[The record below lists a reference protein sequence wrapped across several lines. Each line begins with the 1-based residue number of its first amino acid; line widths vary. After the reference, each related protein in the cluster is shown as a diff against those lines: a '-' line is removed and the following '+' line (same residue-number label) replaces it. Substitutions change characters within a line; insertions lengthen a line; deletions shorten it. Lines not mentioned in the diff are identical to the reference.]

1 MKNQPTFKLIDGK
14 FLPEESRVV
23 LQNVFSN
30 KIKFHQMKNFSSQE
44 RYGKDDK
51 TAMKRIPQLKKSIEK
66 ILELIDSAELRGEQ
80 LEIKS
85 EIIINFIKPPKN
97 V

>member
-1 MKNQPTFKLIDGK
+1 MKFQKFKLINGE
-14 FLPEESRVV
+14 FLPKDSREI
-23 LQNVFSN
+23 LQNVFSG
-30 KIKFHQMKNFSSQE
+30 KIQFHNMKNFSSQE

-51 TAMKRIPQLKKSIEK
+51 NALKRIPQLKKSMLKIIKMIEA
-66 ILELIDSAELRGEQ
+66 AEEKGEQ

-85 EIIINFIKPPKN
+85 EVIIRFVKQNKD

>member
-1 MKNQPTFKLIDGK
+1 MKYQKFKLIKGEY
-14 FLPEESRVV
+14 LPKDSREI
-23 LQNVFSN
+23 LQNVFSG
-30 KIKFHQMKNFSSQE
+30 KIQFHNMKNFSSQE

-51 TAMKRIPQLKKSIEK
+51 NAVKRIPQLKKSLGKIIKMIET
-66 ILELIDSAELRGEQ
+66 AERNGEQ

-85 EIIINFIKPPKN
+85 EVVIRFVKPIKD